1 MEEREAASGAG
12 ELCGVEEAGE
22 GVALP
27 GFLCLAEVSIM
38 KQQQAAS
45 SAGELRET
53 KEAGEGVA
61 VLGFLPFRWFV
72 HCGEATSRF

>member
-27 GFLCLAEVSIM
+27 GFFCLVEVSIM

-61 VLGFLPFRWFV
+61 IFGVLPSRLLV
-72 HCGEATSRF
+72 HCGEAASRF